1 MERPLGAC
9 CLATSLELRLASTWW
24 CKANELLSEVGGLAR
39 SSGSFGVVCVVGVE
53 MNDGEEDKNSRR
65 WEKLAVV

>member
-1 MERPLGAC
+1 
-9 CLATSLELRLASTWW
+9 
-24 CKANELLSEVGGLAR
+24 LSEVGGLAR